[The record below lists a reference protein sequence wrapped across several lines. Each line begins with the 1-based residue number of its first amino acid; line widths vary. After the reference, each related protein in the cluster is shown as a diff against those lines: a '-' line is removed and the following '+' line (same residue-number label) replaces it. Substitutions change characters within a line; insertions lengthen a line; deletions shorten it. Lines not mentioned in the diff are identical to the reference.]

1 MVHQAAKSQCFQL
14 YLQLTPQLGRIAETA
29 ESHRVSHMQLTSM
42 SACLFHLIGKTFRK
56 KFETAKWTLRTLTGG
71 AAATTPRHPTTFLTA
86 CPKCLVAQGLFS
98 VDRSCPTFPATEI
111 TSKRQDTAMAFSPDT
126 SGSTSSKE
134 RHNAIFTYQNL
145 AAGFSSSG
153 SRSMVVIK
161 EILQ

>member
-1 MVHQAAKSQCFQL
+1 MVHQAARSQCFQL
-14 YLQLTPQLGRIAETA
+14 NLQLTPQLGRIAETA

-42 SACLFHLIGKTFRK
+42 SACLFHLYKTLCK
-56 KFETAKWTLRTLTGG
+56 SPKLPNGPCEQGNHSTI
-71 AAATTPRHPTTFLTA
+71 FLTA

-98 VDRSCPTFPATEI
+98 VDRRCPTFPATDI
-111 TSKRQDTAMAFSPDT
+111 TSKRQETAMAFSPDT

-134 RHNAIFTYQNL
+134 RHNAIFTYQNV